1 MITLLVAWVITVCVV
16 LFVREAKADDWF
28 WYVYPSPQG
37 YLYVD
42 DPVRYRS
49 WSAQYVENQ
58 VTVPGE
64 VLHFPFTETIY
75 FAFNSCEVGGEHFKT
90 LQGIAELIA
99 DNEAIAVL
107 GGHTDVRGEADVNVR
122 YGYCRV
128 QSVVDLLEAFGIP
141 SLQLSEASY
150 GSDQLAIVDAE
161 TEAEHSLNR
170 RVTIDF
176 TIITPGETTTSTETT
191 RAAGKWE
198 RRDYLGIWR

>member
-1 MITLLVAWVITVCVV
+1 MKAICGNAGLGFAKRCVAVHSKAMVILTMTILCAGAHAHESD
-16 LFVREAKADDWF
+16 LF
-28 WYVYPSPQG
+28 WYYYPSPMG

-64 VLHFPFTETIY
+64 NLNFPFTETIY

-141 SLQLSEASY
+141 
-150 GSDQLAIVDAE
+150 D
-161 TEAEHSLNR
+161 
-170 RVTIDF
+170 
-176 TIITPGETTTSTETT
+176 
-191 RAAGKWE
+191 K
-198 RRDYLGIWR
+198 